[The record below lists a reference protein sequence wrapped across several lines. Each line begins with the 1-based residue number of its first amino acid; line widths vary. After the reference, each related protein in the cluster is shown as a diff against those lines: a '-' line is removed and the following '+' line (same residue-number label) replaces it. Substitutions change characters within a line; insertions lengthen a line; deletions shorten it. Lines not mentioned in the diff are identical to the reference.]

1 MMNIVAKET
10 CIMTPTNDYLFKRIF
25 GQLGNEEITKGLVSS
40 IIGRKIK
47 DISLEGNTILAKDL
61 VTDKLGILDVKIRF
75 DTNVVCDVEMQLENQ
90 KDLDKRILYYWSKM
104 YSNEIKEGEK
114 YKILKKAIIIV
125 IAKFEMKEFKEI
137 PKFHTEWLIREKY
150 YKKTILTDALEIHII
165 ELPKLEKMVKQ
176 GIISKEDK
184 KLALWSKFLL
194 NPYSMEEEEMR
205 ENKDIKKA
213 KEELDKINKDE
224 YERRLAELRQKAIRD
239 DAAIR
244 DFLYEEGL
252 EKGIEKGIK
261 DGKKQGTKETK
272 KKIAKR
278 MLESGIQ
285 IEEVI
290 KITEL
295 SRCEIEEI

>member
-1 MMNIVAKET
+1 MTNI
-10 CIMTPTNDYLFKRIF
+10 
-25 GQLGNEEITKGLVSS
+25 
-40 IIGRKIK
+40 
-47 DISLEGNTILAKDL
+47 
-61 VTDKLGILDVKIRF
+61 
-75 DTNVVCDVEMQLENQ
+75 
-90 KDLDKRILYYWSKM
+90 
-104 YSNEIKEGEK
+104 
-114 YKILKKAIIIV
+114 
-125 IAKFEMKEFKEI
+125 
-137 PKFHTEWLIREKY
+137 
-150 YKKTILTDALEIHII
+150 LEIHII
-165 ELPKLEKMVKQ
+165 SLPKLMKMIKNEEIPKQ
-176 GIISKEDK
+176 NE
-184 KLALWSKFLL
+184 KLAIWSKFIV
-194 NPYSMEEEEMR
+194 NPEMLEESEMQR
-205 ENKDIKKA
+205 NKVVKKA

-252 EKGIEKGIK
+252 EKGIE

>member
-75 DTNVVCDVEMQLENQ
+75 DTNVVCDVEMQVLY
-90 KDLDKRILYYWSKM
+90 DKNIEERILYYWGKLYVNSIK
-104 YSNEIKEGEK
+104 SGDSFKKLKKTISILIANFEIKD
-114 YKILKKAIIIV
+114 LS
-125 IAKFEMKEFKEI
+125 EI
-137 PKFHTEWLIREKY
+137 HKFHTEWQIREKDY
-150 YKKTILTDALEIHII
+150 RKTILTNILEIHII
-165 ELPKLEKMVKQ
+165 SLPKLMKMIKNEEIPKQ
-176 GIISKEDK
+176 NE
-184 KLALWSKFLL
+184 KLAIWSKFIV
-194 NPYSMEEEEMR
+194 NPEMLEESEMQR
-205 ENKDIKKA
+205 NKVVKKA

-252 EKGIEKGIK
+252 EKGIE

>member
-1 MMNIVAKET
+1 MRSAFLNFR
-10 CIMTPTNDYLFKRIF
+10 Y
-25 GQLGNEEITKGLVSS
+25 
-40 IIGRKIK
+40 
-47 DISLEGNTILAKDL
+47 
-61 VTDKLGILDVKIRF
+61 
-75 DTNVVCDVEMQLENQ
+75 
-90 KDLDKRILYYWSKM
+90 LYYWGKLYVNSIK
-104 YSNEIKEGEK
+104 SGDSFKKLKKTISILIANFEIKD
-114 YKILKKAIIIV
+114 LS
-125 IAKFEMKEFKEI
+125 EI
-137 PKFHTEWLIREKY
+137 HKFHTEWQIREKDY
-150 YKKTILTDALEIHII
+150 RKTILTNILEIHII
-165 ELPKLEKMVKQ
+165 SLPKLMKMIKNEEIPKQ
-176 GIISKEDK
+176 DE
-184 KLALWSKFLL
+184 KLAIWSKFIV
-194 NPYSMEEEEMR
+194 NPEMLEESEMQR
-205 ENKDIKKA
+205 NKVVKKA

-252 EKGIEKGIK
+252 EKGIE

>member
-1 MMNIVAKET
+1 MKMIK
-10 CIMTPTNDYLFKRIF
+10 
-25 GQLGNEEITKGLVSS
+25 NEEI
-40 IIGRKIK
+40 
-47 DISLEGNTILAKDL
+47 
-61 VTDKLGILDVKIRF
+61 
-75 DTNVVCDVEMQLENQ
+75 
-90 KDLDKRILYYWSKM
+90 
-104 YSNEIKEGEK
+104 
-114 YKILKKAIIIV
+114 
-125 IAKFEMKEFKEI
+125 
-137 PKFHTEWLIREKY
+137 PKQDE
-150 YKKTILTDALEIHII
+150 
-165 ELPKLEKMVKQ
+165 
-176 GIISKEDK
+176 
-184 KLALWSKFLL
+184 KLAIWSKFIV
-194 NPYSMEEEEMR
+194 NPEMLEESEMQR
-205 ENKDIKKA
+205 NKVVKKA

-252 EKGIEKGIK
+252 EKGIE

>member
-75 DTNVVCDVEMQLENQ
+75 DTNVVCDVEMQVLY
-90 KDLDKRILYYWSKM
+90 DKNIEERILYYWGKLYVNSIK
-104 YSNEIKEGEK
+104 SGDSFKKLKKTISILIANFEIKD
-114 YKILKKAIIIV
+114 LS
-125 IAKFEMKEFKEI
+125 EI
-137 PKFHTEWLIREKY
+137 HKFHTEWQIREKDY
-150 YKKTILTDALEIHII
+150 RKTILTNILEIHII
-165 ELPKLEKMVKQ
+165 SLPKLMKMIKNEEIPKQ
-176 GIISKEDK
+176 DE
-184 KLALWSKFLL
+184 KLAIWSKFIV
-194 NPYSMEEEEMR
+194 NPEMLEESEMQR
-205 ENKDIKKA
+205 NKVVKKA

-252 EKGIEKGIK
+252 EKGIE